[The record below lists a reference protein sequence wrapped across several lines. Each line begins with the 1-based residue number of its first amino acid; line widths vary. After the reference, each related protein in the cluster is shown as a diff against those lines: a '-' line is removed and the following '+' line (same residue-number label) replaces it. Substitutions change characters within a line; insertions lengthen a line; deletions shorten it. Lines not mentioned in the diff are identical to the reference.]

1 MRGFKCFPS
10 VLHDVPNPYTIP
22 DLKDEVTL
30 ARYPF
35 LPQAKSWIAEMAST
49 HQIDIDE
56 LLDGTM
62 MERSRIRARSRL
74 IDSVDSKD
82 GVEVASIG
90 DIHTVEGRL
99 LEAFSFYYARLVVG
113 ASEDERLISR
123 WAQAEA
129 ERAQHILV
137 KDNAIVTIANTYI
150 SQIECDEKGIWKIGL
165 ADFIEL
171 CTGITGSR
179 WRLPNCVV
187 KDGWVTLHDEG
198 DRYSS
203 RAKVARLLRERM
215 KEEIK
220 EDALEKMAKMD
231 ESLLIRLSEPV
242 GMIRGLVASR
252 TAETI
257 ALIGAG
263 EEDWPPCMRKAVS
276 ELAEGVN
283 VNHFGRVFLA
293 SMSRCIGLPVETT
306 VDFFRSAPDF
316 SEGTTTYQVNHLYER
331 EYTPS
336 GCSKLKV
343 NHNCA
348 VRTGDDRLCDQPW
361 MDHPLKYIRAKQ
373 RRRKKQGSLEINV
386 VTPKTGDA

>member
-1 MRGFKCFPS
+1 MPKPFA
-10 VLHDVPNPYTIP
+10 IP
-22 DLKDEVTL
+22 DLSDKVTL

-35 LPQAKSWIAEMAST
+35 LPQAREWIAQMAVQ

-56 LLDGTM
+56 LLDGAM
-62 MERSRIRARSRL
+62 MERARVRARSRL
-74 IDSVDSKD
+74 VDSVDSDD
-82 GVEVASIG
+82 GVEVASVG
-90 DIHTVEGRL
+90 DIHTEEGRL

-137 KDNAIVTIANTYI
+137 RDDAITSIANTYI
-150 SQIECDEKGIWKIGL
+150 SEIECDENGIWKMGL
-165 ADFIEL
+165 SDFIEL

-179 WRLPNCVV
+179 WRLPNCDV

-198 DRYSS
+198 DKYSS

-215 KEEIK
+215 KEDIK
-220 EDALEKMAKMD
+220 LDAMEKMTKMD
-231 ESLLIRLSEPV
+231 ESLLIRLAEPV

-263 EEDWPPCMRKAVS
+263 EEDWPPCMRKAVA

-293 SMSRCIGLPVETT
+293 SMSRCIGLPAETT
-306 VDFFRSAPDF
+306 IDFFRPAPDF

-336 GCSKLKV
+336 GCSKLKI

-348 VRTGDDRLCDQPW
+348 VQRGDDRLCDQPW

-373 RRRKKQGSLEINV
+373 RRRKRQEVLEVNV
-386 VTPKTGDA
+386 ETHNSGDA

>member
-1 MRGFKCFPS
+1 MGGFKCIS
-10 VLHDVPNPYTIP
+10 LELQNVPKPFSIP
-22 DLKDEVTL
+22 DLSDEVTL

-35 LPQAKSWIAEMAST
+35 LPQAKPWIANMAAK
-49 HQIDIDE
+49 HEIDIDE

-62 MERSRIRARSRL
+62 MDRARVRARSRL
-74 IDSVDSKD
+74 VDSVDSKD
-82 GVEVASIG
+82 GVEMASIG
-90 DIHTVEGRL
+90 DIHTEEGRL

-129 ERAQHILV
+129 ERAQHILE
-137 KDNAIVTIANTYI
+137 KDDAISLIAETYV
-150 SQIECDEKGIWKIGL
+150 SEVRCEEGIWKVGL
-165 ADFIEL
+165 SDFIEL

-179 WRLPNCVV
+179 WRLPNCDIN
-187 KDGWVTLHDEG
+187 DGWVTLHDEG
-198 DRYSS
+198 DKYSS
-203 RAKVARLLRERM
+203 RGKMARLLRERM
-215 KEEIK
+215 KDDIK
-220 EDALEKMAKMD
+220 MDALEKMEKMD

-242 GMIRGLVASR
+242 GMIRGLVASK

-263 EEDWPPCMRKAVS
+263 EEDWPPCMRKAVA

-283 VNHFGRVFLA
+283 VNHFGRVFLG
-293 SMSRCIGLPVETT
+293 SMARCIGLPAETT

-316 SEGTTTYQVNHLYER
+316 NEATTTYQVGHLYER

-348 VRTGDDRLCDQPW
+348 VRTGDDRLCDQSW

-373 RRRKKQGSLEINV
+373 RRRKQQQSIEVDVNL
-386 VTPKTGDA
+386 PKTGDA

>member
-1 MRGFKCFPS
+1 MPKPFA
-10 VLHDVPNPYTIP
+10 IP
-22 DLKDEVTL
+22 DLSDKVTL

-35 LPQAKSWIAEMAST
+35 LPQAREWIAQMAVQ

-56 LLDGTM
+56 LLDGSM
-62 MERSRIRARSRL
+62 MDRARVRARSRL
-74 IDSVDSKD
+74 VDSVDSDD
-82 GVEVASIG
+82 GVEVASVG
-90 DIHTVEGRL
+90 DIHTEEGRL

-137 KDNAIVTIANTYI
+137 RDDAITSIANTYI
-150 SQIECDEKGIWKIGL
+150 SQIECDENGLWKMGL
-165 ADFIEL
+165 SDFIEL

-179 WRLPNCVV
+179 WRLPNCDV

-198 DRYSS
+198 DKYSS

-215 KEEIK
+215 KEDIK
-220 EDALEKMAKMD
+220 QDAMEKMTKMD
-231 ESLLIRLSEPV
+231 ESLLIRLAEPV

-263 EEDWPPCMRKAVS
+263 EEDWPPCMRKAVA
-276 ELAEGVN
+276 ELAQGVN

-293 SMSRCIGLPVETT
+293 SMSRCIGLPAETT
-306 VDFFRSAPDF
+306 VDFFRPAPDF

-348 VRTGDDRLCDQPW
+348 VQRGDDRLCDQSW

-373 RRRKKQGSLEINV
+373 RRRKRQEVLEVNV
-386 VTPKTGDA
+386 ESHNSGDA

>member
-1 MRGFKCFPS
+1 MPKPFA
-10 VLHDVPNPYTIP
+10 IP
-22 DLKDEVTL
+22 DLSDKVTL

-35 LPQAKSWIAEMAST
+35 LPQAREWIAQMAVQ

-56 LLDGTM
+56 LLDGAM
-62 MERSRIRARSRL
+62 MERARVRARSRL
-74 IDSVDSKD
+74 VDSVDSDD
-82 GVEVASIG
+82 GVEVASVG
-90 DIHTVEGRL
+90 DIHTEEGRL

-137 KDNAIVTIANTYI
+137 RDNAITTIANTYI
-150 SQIECDEKGIWKIGL
+150 SKIECGTDGIWKMGL
-165 ADFIEL
+165 SDFIEL

-179 WRLPNCVV
+179 WRLPNCDI

-198 DRYSS
+198 DKYSS

-215 KEEIK
+215 KEDIK
-220 EDALEKMAKMD
+220 LDALEKMTKMD
-231 ESLLIRLSEPV
+231 ESLLIRLAEPV

-263 EEDWPPCMRKAVS
+263 EEDWPPCMRKAVA
-276 ELAEGVN
+276 ELAQGVN

-306 VDFFRSAPDF
+306 VDFFRPAPDF

-343 NHNCA
+343 NHNCG
-348 VRTGDDRLCDQPW
+348 VQRGDDRLCDQPW

-373 RRRKKQGSLEINV
+373 RRRKRQEVLEVNV
-386 VTPKTGDA
+386 ESHNSGDA

>member
-1 MRGFKCFPS
+1 
-10 VLHDVPNPYTIP
+10 
-22 DLKDEVTL
+22 
-30 ARYPF
+30 
-35 LPQAKSWIAEMAST
+35 MAAT

-56 LLDGTM
+56 LLDGSM
-62 MERSRIRARSRL
+62 MERSRVRARSRL
-74 IDSVDSKD
+74 VDSVDSKD
-82 GVEVASIG
+82 GVEVASIA
-90 DIHTVEGRL
+90 DIHTADGRV

-129 ERAQHILV
+129 ERAQHILE
-137 KDNAIVTIANTYI
+137 KDDAITVIANTYI
-150 SQIECDEKGIWKIGL
+150 SEIDCDAKGIWRVGL
-165 ADFIEL
+165 SDFIEL

-179 WRLPNCVV
+179 WRLPNCMV

-203 RAKVARLLRERM
+203 RGKLARLLRERM

-220 EDALEKMAKMD
+220 QDAMEKMVKMD

-293 SMSRCIGLPVETT
+293 SMARCIGLPSETT
-306 VDFFRSAPDF
+306 VDFFRPAPDF
-316 SEGTTTYQVNHLYER
+316 SESTTTYQVNHLYER

-373 RRRKKQGSLEINV
+373 RRRKRQDSLEV
-386 VTPKTGDA
+386 GVELPKTGDA

>member
-1 MRGFKCFPS
+1 MPKPFS
-10 VLHDVPNPYTIP
+10 IP
-22 DLKDEVTL
+22 DLSDEVTL

-35 LPQAKSWIAEMAST
+35 LPQAKPWIANMAAK
-49 HQIDIDE
+49 HEIDIDE

-62 MERSRIRARSRL
+62 MDRARVRARSRL
-74 IDSVDSKD
+74 VDSVDSKD
-82 GVEVASIG
+82 GVEMASIG
-90 DIHTVEGRL
+90 DIHTEEGRL

-129 ERAQHILV
+129 ERAQHILE
-137 KDNAIVTIANTYI
+137 KDDAISLIAETYV
-150 SQIECDEKGIWKIGL
+150 SEVRCEEGIWKVGL
-165 ADFIEL
+165 SDFIEL

-179 WRLPNCVV
+179 WRLPNCDIN
-187 KDGWVTLHDEG
+187 DGWVTLHDEG
-198 DRYSS
+198 DKYSS
-203 RAKVARLLRERM
+203 RGKMARLLRERM
-215 KEEIK
+215 KDDIK
-220 EDALEKMAKMD
+220 MDALEKMEKMD

-242 GMIRGLVASR
+242 GMIRGLVASK

-263 EEDWPPCMRKAVS
+263 EEDWPPCMRKAVA

-283 VNHFGRVFLA
+283 VNHFGRVFLG
-293 SMSRCIGLPVETT
+293 SMARCIGLPAETT

-316 SEGTTTYQVNHLYER
+316 NEATTTYQVGHLYER

-348 VRTGDDRLCDQPW
+348 VRTGDDRLCDQSW

-373 RRRKKQGSLEINV
+373 RRRKQQQSIEVDVNL
-386 VTPKTGDA
+386 PKTGDA

>member
-1 MRGFKCFPS
+1 MPKPFA
-10 VLHDVPNPYTIP
+10 IP
-22 DLKDEVTL
+22 DLADEVTL

-35 LPQAKSWIAEMAST
+35 LPQAKPWIANMAAK
-49 HQIDIDE
+49 HEIDIDE

-62 MERSRIRARSRL
+62 MDRARVRARSRL
-74 IDSVDSKD
+74 VDSVDSKD
-82 GVEVASIG
+82 GVEMASIG
-90 DIHTVEGRL
+90 DIHTEEGRL

-129 ERAQHILV
+129 ERAQHILE
-137 KDNAIVTIANTYI
+137 KDDAISLIAETYV
-150 SQIECDEKGIWKIGL
+150 SEVRCEEGIWKVGL
-165 ADFIEL
+165 SDFIEL

-179 WRLPNCVV
+179 WRLPNCDIN
-187 KDGWVTLHDEG
+187 DGWVTLHDEG
-198 DRYSS
+198 DKYSS
-203 RAKVARLLRERM
+203 RGKMARLLRERM
-215 KEEIK
+215 KDDIK
-220 EDALEKMAKMD
+220 MDALEKMEKMD

-242 GMIRGLVASR
+242 GMIRGLVASK

-263 EEDWPPCMRKAVS
+263 EEDWPPCMRKAVA

-283 VNHFGRVFLA
+283 VNHFGRVFLG
-293 SMSRCIGLPVETT
+293 SMARCIGLPAETT

-316 SEGTTTYQVNHLYER
+316 NEATTTYQVGHLYER

-348 VRTGDDRLCDQPW
+348 VRTGDDRLCDQSW

-373 RRRKKQGSLEINV
+373 RRRKQQQSIEVDVNL
-386 VTPKTGDA
+386 PKTGDA

>member
-1 MRGFKCFPS
+1 
-10 VLHDVPNPYTIP
+10 VPKPLNIP
-22 DLKDEVTL
+22 DLSDEVTL

-35 LPQAKSWIAEMAST
+35 LPQAKAWIAQMAST
-49 HQIDIDE
+49 HGIDLDE
-56 LLDGTM
+56 LLEGGM
-62 MERSRIRARSRL
+62 MERARIRARSRL
-74 IDSVDSKD
+74 VDSVDSKD
-82 GVEVASIG
+82 GVGIASIG
-90 DIHTVEGRL
+90 DIHTEEGRI

-129 ERAQHILV
+129 ERAQHILERDPNLEV
-137 KDNAIVTIANTYI
+137 IARIYVSEVRCDN
-150 SQIECDEKGIWKIGL
+150 GIWKIGL

-179 WRLPNCVV
+179 WRLPNCNINQ
-187 KDGWVTLHDEG
+187 GWVTLHDEG
-198 DRYSS
+198 DKYPS
-203 RAKVARLLRERM
+203 RKKMARLLRERM
-215 KEEIK
+215 KDEIK
-220 EDALEKMAKMD
+220 SDAVEKMEKMD
-231 ESLLIRLSEPV
+231 TSLLIRLSEPV
-242 GMIRGLVASR
+242 GMIRGLVASK

-263 EEDWPPCMRKAVS
+263 EDFWPPCMRKAVA

-283 VNHFGRVFLA
+283 LNHFGRVFLG
-293 SMSRCIGLPVETT
+293 SMSRCLGLPVETT
-306 VDFFRSAPDF
+306 VDFFRTAPDF
-316 SEGTTTYQVNHLYER
+316 DEGTTTYQVNHLYER

-348 VRTGDDRLCDQPW
+348 VKPGDDRLCDQPW

-373 RRRKKQGSLEINV
+373 RRRKQQQNV
-386 VTPKTGDA
+386 EVNLGIPKTGDA

>member
-1 MRGFKCFPS
+1 MPKP
-10 VLHDVPNPYTIP
+10 LAIPN
-22 DLKDEVTL
+22 LADEVTL

-35 LPQAKSWIAEMAST
+35 LPQARTWIANMASK
-49 HQIDIDE
+49 HDVDIDE
-56 LLDGTM
+56 LLEGSM
-62 MERSRIRARSRL
+62 MDRARIRARSRL
-74 IDSVDSKD
+74 VDSVDSKD
-82 GVEVASIG
+82 GVEIASIS
-90 DIHTVEGRL
+90 DIHTEEGRL

-129 ERAQHILV
+129 ERAQHILE
-137 KDNAIVTIANTYI
+137 KDSAIGIIANTYL
-150 SQIECDEKGIWKIGL
+150 SNVECSDNGIWKIGL
-165 ADFIEL
+165 SDFIEL

-179 WRLPNCVV
+179 WRLPNCEISN
-187 KDGWVTLHDEG
+187 GWVTLHDEG
-198 DRYSS
+198 DKYSS

-220 EDALEKMAKMD
+220 NDALDKMSKMD
-231 ESLLIRLSEPV
+231 EGLLIRLSEPV
-242 GMIRGLVASR
+242 GMIRGLVASK

-263 EEDWPPCMRKAVS
+263 EQDWPPCMRKAIA
-276 ELAEGVN
+276 ELSQGVN
-283 VNHFGRVFLA
+283 VNHFGRVFLG
-293 SMSRCIGLPVETT
+293 SMSRCIGLPIETT
-306 VDFFRSAPDF
+306 VDFFRDAPDF
-316 SEGTTTYQVNHLYER
+316 NESTTTYQVNHLYER

-348 VRTGDDRLCDQPW
+348 VKTGDDRLCDQPW

-373 RRRKKQGSLEINV
+373 RRRKRQESLELSQEQPNL
-386 VTPKTGDA
+386 GDG

>member
-1 MRGFKCFPS
+1 MPKPL
-10 VLHDVPNPYTIP
+10 VIP
-22 DLKDEVTL
+22 DLGDEVTL

-35 LPQAKSWIAEMAST
+35 LPQAKPWIAAMAAN

-56 LLDGTM
+56 LLDGGM
-62 MERSRIRARSRL
+62 MDRARIRARSRL
-74 IDSVDSKD
+74 VDSIDSKE
-82 GVEVASIG
+82 GVEVTSVG
-90 DIHTVEGRL
+90 DIHTEEGRI

-129 ERAQHILV
+129 ERAQRILER
-137 KDNAIVTIANTYI
+137 DDAIQIIANTYL
-150 SQIECDEKGIWKIGL
+150 SEIECNENGIWKIGL
-165 ADFIEL
+165 SDFIEL

-179 WRLPNCVV
+179 WRLPNCEIS
-187 KDGWVTLHDEG
+187 DGWVTLHDEG

-215 KEEIK
+215 KEDIK
-220 EDALEKMAKMD
+220 NDALEKMEKMD

-263 EEDWPPCMRKAVS
+263 EDDWPPCMRKAVA
-276 ELAEGVN
+276 ELSQGVN
-283 VNHFGRVFLA
+283 VNHFGRVFLG
-293 SMSRCIGLPVETT
+293 SMSRCIGLPPETT
-306 VDFFRSAPDF
+306 VDFFRNAPDF
-316 SEGTTTYQVNHLYER
+316 SEATTTYQVNHLYER

-343 NHNCA
+343 NHNCP
-348 VRTGDDRLCDQPW
+348 VQTGDDKLCDQSW

-373 RRRKKQGSLEINV
+373 RRRKRQESIELDVER
-386 VTPKTGDA
+386 PKPSDD

>member
-1 MRGFKCFPS
+1 MPKPFA
-10 VLHDVPNPYTIP
+10 IP
-22 DLKDEVTL
+22 DLSDKVTL

-35 LPQAKSWIAEMAST
+35 LPQAREWIAQMAVQ

-56 LLDGTM
+56 LLDGAM
-62 MERSRIRARSRL
+62 MERVRVRARSRL
-74 IDSVDSKD
+74 VDSVDSDD
-82 GVEVASIG
+82 GVEVASVG
-90 DIHTVEGRL
+90 DIHTEEGRL

-137 KDNAIVTIANTYI
+137 RDDAITSIANTYI
-150 SQIECDEKGIWKIGL
+150 SQIECDENGLWKMGL
-165 ADFIEL
+165 SDFIEL

-179 WRLPNCVV
+179 WRLPNCDV

-198 DRYSS
+198 DKYSS

-215 KEEIK
+215 KEDIK
-220 EDALEKMAKMD
+220 LDAMEKMTKMD
-231 ESLLIRLSEPV
+231 ESLLIRLAEPV

-263 EEDWPPCMRKAVS
+263 EEDWPPCMRKAVA

-293 SMSRCIGLPVETT
+293 SMSRCIGLPAETT
-306 VDFFRSAPDF
+306 VDFFRPAPDF

-336 GCSKLKV
+336 GCSKLKI

-348 VRTGDDRLCDQPW
+348 VQRGDDRLCDQPW

-373 RRRKKQGSLEINV
+373 RRRKRQEVLEVNV
-386 VTPKTGDA
+386 ETHNSGDA

>member
-1 MRGFKCFPS
+1 MPKPMA
-10 VLHDVPNPYTIP
+10 IP
-22 DLKDEVTL
+22 DIDDEVSL

-35 LPQAKSWIAEMAST
+35 LPQARSWISGLAGR

-56 LLDGTM
+56 LLDGVF
-62 MERSRIRARSRL
+62 MERARIRARSRL
-74 IDSVDSKD
+74 VDSVDSD
-82 GVEVASIG
+82 EGVSLASVG
-90 DIHTVEGRL
+90 DIHTEEGRL

-129 ERAQHILV
+129 ERAQNILE
-137 KDNAIVTIANTYI
+137 KDSMLEVVANTYLSEI
-150 SQIECDEKGIWKIGL
+150 KFENNEWKIGL
-165 ADFIEL
+165 SDFVEL

-179 WRLPNCVV
+179 WRLPNCDIN
-187 KDGWVTLHDEG
+187 DGWVTLFDEG
-198 DRYSS
+198 DKYPSNR
-203 RAKVARLLRERM
+203 KLARLLRERM

-220 EDALEKMAKMD
+220 IEAMEKMEKMD
-231 ESLLIRLSEPV
+231 ESLLIRLAEPV
-242 GMIRGLVASR
+242 GMIRGLVASK

-263 EEDWPPCMRKAVS
+263 EQDWPPCMRKAIG
-276 ELAEGVN
+276 ELSQGVN

-293 SMSRCIGLPVETT
+293 SISRCIGIPQEAT
-306 VDFFRSAPDF
+306 VDFFRNAPDF
-316 SEGTTTYQVNHLYER
+316 SQATTSYQVNHVYER

-348 VRTGDDRLCDQPW
+348 VQVGDDSLCDQPW

-373 RRRKKQGSLEINV
+373 RRRKLQENLET
-386 VTPKTGDA
+386 TPTSDNSSDA

>member
-1 MRGFKCFPS
+1 MPKPFA
-10 VLHDVPNPYTIP
+10 IP
-22 DLKDEVTL
+22 DLSDKVTL

-35 LPQAKSWIAEMAST
+35 LPQAREWIAQMAVQ

-56 LLDGTM
+56 LLDGSM
-62 MERSRIRARSRL
+62 MDRARVRARSRL
-74 IDSVDSKD
+74 VDSVDSD
-82 GVEVASIG
+82 EGVEVASVG
-90 DIHTVEGRL
+90 DIHTEEGRL

-137 KDNAIVTIANTYI
+137 RDDAITSIANTYI
-150 SQIECDEKGIWKIGL
+150 SQIECDENGLWKMGL
-165 ADFIEL
+165 SDFIEL

-179 WRLPNCVV
+179 WRLPNCDV

-198 DRYSS
+198 DKYSS

-215 KEEIK
+215 KEDIK
-220 EDALEKMAKMD
+220 LDAMEKMTKMD
-231 ESLLIRLSEPV
+231 ESLLIRLAEPV

-263 EEDWPPCMRKAVS
+263 EEDWPPCMRKAVA
-276 ELAEGVN
+276 ELAQGVN

-293 SMSRCIGLPVETT
+293 SMSRCIGLPAETT
-306 VDFFRSAPDF
+306 VDFFRPAPDF

-348 VRTGDDRLCDQPW
+348 VQRGDDRLCDQPW

-373 RRRKKQGSLEINV
+373 RRRKRQEVLEVSVESHNS
-386 VTPKTGDA
+386 GDA

>member
-1 MRGFKCFPS
+1 MPKPFA
-10 VLHDVPNPYTIP
+10 IP
-22 DLKDEVTL
+22 DLSDKVTL

-35 LPQAKSWIAEMAST
+35 LPQAREWIAQMAVQ

-56 LLDGTM
+56 LLDGAM
-62 MERSRIRARSRL
+62 MERARVRARSRL
-74 IDSVDSKD
+74 VDSVDSDD
-82 GVEVASIG
+82 GVEVASVG
-90 DIHTVEGRL
+90 DIHTEEGRL

-137 KDNAIVTIANTYI
+137 RDNAITTIANTYI
-150 SQIECDEKGIWKIGL
+150 SKIECGEDGIWKMGL
-165 ADFIEL
+165 SDFIEL

-179 WRLPNCVV
+179 WRLPNCDI

-198 DRYSS
+198 DKYSS

-215 KEEIK
+215 KEDIK
-220 EDALEKMAKMD
+220 LDALEKMTKMD
-231 ESLLIRLSEPV
+231 ESLLIRLAEPV

-263 EEDWPPCMRKAVS
+263 EEDWPPCMRKAVA
-276 ELAEGVN
+276 ELAQGVN

-306 VDFFRSAPDF
+306 VDFFRPAPDF

-348 VRTGDDRLCDQPW
+348 VQRGDDRLCDQPW

-373 RRRKKQGSLEINV
+373 RRRKRQEVLEVNV
-386 VTPKTGDA
+386 ESHNSGDA

>member
-56 LLDGTM
+56 LLDGSM

-137 KDNAIVTIANTYI
+137 KDSAIDTIANTYI

-171 CTGITGSR
+171 CTG
-179 WRLPNCVV
+179 C
-187 KDGWVTLHDEG
+187 
-198 DRYSS
+198 
-203 RAKVARLLRERM
+203 LL
-215 KEEIK
+215 
-220 EDALEKMAKMD
+220 
-231 ESLLIRLSEPV
+231 
-242 GMIRGLVASR
+242 
-252 TAETI
+252 
-257 ALIGAG
+257 
-263 EEDWPPCMRKAVS
+263 
-276 ELAEGVN
+276 
-283 VNHFGRVFLA
+283 
-293 SMSRCIGLPVETT
+293 
-306 VDFFRSAPDF
+306 
-316 SEGTTTYQVNHLYER
+316 
-331 EYTPS
+331 YTSPS
-336 GCSKLKV
+336 P
-343 NHNCA
+343 
-348 VRTGDDRLCDQPW
+348 RD
-361 MDHPLKYIRAKQ
+361 
-373 RRRKKQGSLEINV
+373 
-386 VTPKTGDA
+386 

>member
-1 MRGFKCFPS
+1 
-10 VLHDVPNPYTIP
+10 VPKPYAIP
-22 DLKDEVTL
+22 DLDDEVTL

-35 LPQAKSWIAEMAST
+35 LPQARTWIAGMASK
-49 HQIDIDE
+49 HEIDIDE
-56 LLDGTM
+56 LLDGSM
-62 MERSRIRARSRL
+62 MERARVRARSRL
-74 IDSVDSKD
+74 VDSVDSKD
-82 GVEVASIG
+82 GVEVASVG
-90 DIHTVEGRL
+90 DIHTEEGRL

-129 ERAQHILV
+129 ERAQHILEH
-137 KDNAIVTIANTYI
+137 DDAIATIANTYLSEI
-150 SQIECDEKGIWKIGL
+150 KCDKHGLWKIGL
-165 ADFIEL
+165 SDFIEL

-179 WRLPNCVV
+179 WRLPNCDI

-198 DRYSS
+198 DKYSS
-203 RAKVARLLRERM
+203 RGKVARLLRERM
-215 KEEIK
+215 KDDIK
-220 EDALEKMAKMD
+220 IDALEKMAKMD

-283 VNHFGRVFLA
+283 VNHFGRVFLG
-293 SMSRCIGLPVETT
+293 SISRCIGLPTETT
-306 VDFFRSAPDF
+306 VDFFRAAPDF
-316 SEGTTTYQVNHLYER
+316 NEGTTTYQVKHLYER

-373 RRRKKQGSLEINV
+373 RRRKKQAGVEVNV
-386 VTPKTGDA
+386 ESPKTGDA

>member
-1 MRGFKCFPS
+1 MPKPMQ
-10 VLHDVPNPYTIP
+10 IP
-22 DLKDEVTL
+22 DLADEVTL

-35 LPQAKSWIAEMAST
+35 LPQARPWIAKLASD

-56 LLDGTM
+56 LLDGTF
-62 MERSRIRARSRL
+62 MERARIRARSRL
-74 IDSVDSKD
+74 VDSVDSDD
-82 GVEVASIG
+82 GVSVASIG
-90 DIHTVEGRL
+90 DIHTEEGRL

-129 ERAQHILV
+129 ERAQNIIE
-137 KDNAIVTIANTYI
+137 KDEKIMQIAKTYL
-150 SQIECDEKGIWKIGL
+150 SEIECEKGVWKIGL
-165 ADFIEL
+165 SDFIEL

-179 WRLPNCVV
+179 WRLPNCDV

-203 RAKVARLLRERM
+203 QRKIARLLRERM

-220 EDALEKMAKMD
+220 FDALEKMAKMD

-242 GMIRGLVASR
+242 GMIRGLVASK
-252 TAETI
+252 TQETI

-263 EEDWPPCMRKAVS
+263 EQDWPPCMRGAIG
-276 ELAEGVN
+276 ELSQGVN

-293 SMSRCIGLPVETT
+293 SISRCIGLPQETT
-306 VDFFRSAPDF
+306 VDFFRNAPDF
-316 SEGTTTYQVNHLYER
+316 SESTTAYQVNHVYER

-336 GCSKLKV
+336 GCKKLKV
-343 NHNCA
+343 NHNCP
-348 VRTGDDRLCDQPW
+348 VQSGDDSLCDQPW

-373 RRRKKQGSLEINV
+373 RRRKLQENLQTEENPNNS
-386 VTPKTGDA
+386 GDA

>member
-1 MRGFKCFPS
+1 MPKP
-10 VLHDVPNPYTIP
+10 LAIPN
-22 DLKDEVTL
+22 LADEVTL

-35 LPQAKSWIAEMAST
+35 LPQARTWIASMASK
-49 HQIDIDE
+49 HDVDIDE
-56 LLDGTM
+56 LLDGSM
-62 MERSRIRARSRL
+62 MDRARIRARSRL
-74 IDSVDSKD
+74 VDSVDSKD
-82 GVEVASIG
+82 GVEIASIS
-90 DIHTVEGRL
+90 DIHTEEGRL

-129 ERAQHILV
+129 ERAQHILE
-137 KDNAIVTIANTYI
+137 KDSAIGIIANTYL
-150 SQIECDEKGIWKIGL
+150 SNVECSDNGIWKIGL
-165 ADFIEL
+165 SDFIEL

-179 WRLPNCVV
+179 WRLPNCEISN
-187 KDGWVTLHDEG
+187 GWVTLHDEG
-198 DRYSS
+198 DKYSS

-220 EDALEKMAKMD
+220 NDALDKMSKMD
-231 ESLLIRLSEPV
+231 EGLLIRLSEPV
-242 GMIRGLVASR
+242 GMIRGLVASK

-263 EEDWPPCMRKAVS
+263 EQDWPPCMRKAIA
-276 ELAEGVN
+276 ELSQGVN
-283 VNHFGRVFLA
+283 VNHFGRVFLG
-293 SMSRCIGLPVETT
+293 SMSRCIGLPIETT
-306 VDFFRSAPDF
+306 VDFFRDAPDF
-316 SEGTTTYQVNHLYER
+316 NESTTTYQVNHLYER

-348 VRTGDDRLCDQPW
+348 VKTGDDRLCDQPW

-373 RRRKKQGSLEINV
+373 RRRKRQESLELSQEQPNL
-386 VTPKTGDA
+386 GDG

>member
-1 MRGFKCFPS
+1 
-10 VLHDVPNPYTIP
+10 VPKPLTIP
-22 DLKDEVTL
+22 DLNDEVTL

-35 LPQAKSWIAEMAST
+35 LPQARSWIANMAGK

-56 LLDGTM
+56 LLDGGM
-62 MERSRIRARSRL
+62 MDRARIRARSRL
-74 IDSVDSKD
+74 VDSVDSKD

-90 DIHTVEGRL
+90 DIHTEEGRI

-129 ERAQHILV
+129 ERAQRILE
-137 KDNAIVTIANTYI
+137 KDGAIHAVANTYL
-150 SQIECDEKGIWKIGL
+150 SQIECDDNGL
-165 ADFIEL
+165 WRMGLSDFIEL

-179 WRLPNCVV
+179 WRLPNCDIS
-187 KDGWVTLHDEG
+187 DGWVTLHDEG
-198 DRYSS
+198 EKYSS

-220 EDALEKMAKMD
+220 LDALEKMAKMD
-231 ESLLIRLSEPV
+231 ESLLIRLAEPV
-242 GMIRGLVASR
+242 GMIRGLVASK

-263 EEDWPPCMRKAVS
+263 EEDWPPCMRKAIA
-276 ELAEGVN
+276 ELSQGVN
-283 VNHFGRVFLA
+283 VNHFGRVFLG
-293 SMSRCIGLPVETT
+293 SISRCIGLPPETT
-306 VDFFRSAPDF
+306 VDFFRDAPDF
-316 SEGTTTYQVNHLYER
+316 NESTTTYQVNHLYER

-336 GCSKLKV
+336 GCSKLKI

-348 VRTGDDRLCDQPW
+348 VKTGDDKLCDQLW

-373 RRRKKQGSLEINV
+373 RRRKRVEGLSNQ
-386 VTPKTGDA
+386 VTQVKTGDDS

>member
-1 MRGFKCFPS
+1 MPKP
-10 VLHDVPNPYTIP
+10 LTIP
-22 DLKDEVTL
+22 DLNDEVTL

-35 LPQAKSWIAEMAST
+35 LPQARSWIANMAGK

-56 LLDGTM
+56 LLDGGM
-62 MERSRIRARSRL
+62 MDRARIRARSRL
-74 IDSVDSKD
+74 VDSVDSKD

-90 DIHTVEGRL
+90 DIHTEEGRI

-129 ERAQHILV
+129 ERAQRILE
-137 KDNAIVTIANTYI
+137 KDGAIHAVANTYL
-150 SQIECDEKGIWKIGL
+150 SQIECDDNGL
-165 ADFIEL
+165 WRMGLSDFIEL

-179 WRLPNCVV
+179 WRLPNCDIS
-187 KDGWVTLHDEG
+187 DGWVTLHDEG
-198 DRYSS
+198 EKYSS

-220 EDALEKMAKMD
+220 LDALEKMAKMD
-231 ESLLIRLSEPV
+231 ESLLIRLAEPV
-242 GMIRGLVASR
+242 GMIRGLVASK

-263 EEDWPPCMRKAVS
+263 EEDWPPCMRKAIA
-276 ELAEGVN
+276 ELSQGVN
-283 VNHFGRVFLA
+283 VNHFGRVFLG
-293 SMSRCIGLPVETT
+293 SISRCIGLPPETT
-306 VDFFRSAPDF
+306 VDFFRDAPDF
-316 SEGTTTYQVNHLYER
+316 NESTTTYQVNHLYER

-336 GCSKLKV
+336 GCSKLKI

-348 VRTGDDRLCDQPW
+348 VKTGDDKLCDQLW

-373 RRRKKQGSLEINV
+373 RRRKRVEGLSNQGAQV
-386 VTPKTGDA
+386 KTGDDS

>member
-1 MRGFKCFPS
+1 
-10 VLHDVPNPYTIP
+10 VPKPLTIP
-22 DLKDEVTL
+22 DLSDEVTL

-35 LPQAKSWIAEMAST
+35 LPQAKSWIASMAVK
-49 HQIDIDE
+49 HGIDIDE
-56 LLDGTM
+56 LLDGGM
-62 MERSRIRARSRL
+62 MDRSRIRARSRL
-74 IDSVDSKD
+74 VDSVDSKD

-90 DIHTVEGRL
+90 DIHTEEGRL

-129 ERAQHILV
+129 ERAQRILER
-137 KDNAIVTIANTYI
+137 DDSIDIIANTYLSEI
-150 SQIECDEKGIWKIGL
+150 SCDERGIWKIGL
-165 ADFIEL
+165 SDFIEL

-179 WRLPNCVV
+179 WRLPNCEIN
-187 KDGWVTLHDEG
+187 DGWVTLHDEG

-215 KEEIK
+215 KDDIK
-220 EDALEKMAKMD
+220 IDALDKMVKMD

-242 GMIRGLVASR
+242 GMIRGLVASK

-263 EEDWPPCMRKAVS
+263 EEDWPPCMRKIVG
-276 ELAEGVN
+276 ELSEGVN
-283 VNHFGRVFLA
+283 VNHFGRVFLG
-293 SMSRCIGLPVETT
+293 SMSRCIGLPQETT
-306 VDFFRSAPDF
+306 VDFFRGAPDF
-316 SEGTTTYQVNHLYER
+316 SESTTAYQVNHLYER

-348 VRTGDDRLCDQPW
+348 VRTGDDKLCDQPW

-373 RRRKKQGSLEINV
+373 RRRKRQESLEVNAEV
-386 VTPKTGDA
+386 PKPGDG

>member
-1 MRGFKCFPS
+1 M
-10 VLHDVPNPYTIP
+10 PNPYTIP

-56 LLDGTM
+56 LLDGNM

-137 KDNAIVTIANTYI
+137 RDDAIDTIANTYI
-150 SQIECDEKGIWKIGL
+150 SQIECDERGIWKIGL
-165 ADFIEL
+165 SDFIEL

-198 DRYSS
+198 DKYSS

-215 KEEIK
+215 KDEIK
-220 EDALEKMAKMD
+220 QDALEKMEKMD

-283 VNHFGRVFLA
+283 VNHFGRVSVSYTHLT
-293 SMSRCIGLPVETT
+293 LPTK
-306 VDFFRSAPDF
+306 A
-316 SEGTTTYQVNHLYER
+316 
-331 EYTPS
+331 
-336 GCSKLKV
+336 
-343 NHNCA
+343 
-348 VRTGDDRLCDQPW
+348 
-361 MDHPLKYIRAKQ
+361 
-373 RRRKKQGSLEINV
+373 
-386 VTPKTGDA
+386 